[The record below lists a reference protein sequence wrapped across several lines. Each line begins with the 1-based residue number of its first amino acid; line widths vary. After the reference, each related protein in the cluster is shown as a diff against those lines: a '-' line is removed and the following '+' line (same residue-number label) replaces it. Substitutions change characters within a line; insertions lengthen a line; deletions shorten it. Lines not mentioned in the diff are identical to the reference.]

1 MRHVEAPQKKSWPE
15 ELRTGERRRMCNR
28 KPGRKLSQAGGDV
41 KAPPGPC
48 DGRKLVLDSQF
59 RFPHYQGAR
68 MSNDQR
74 TVNIEI
80 GDKEWEGV
88 YANFVIITHSGS
100 EFVLD
105 FARMLP
111 GAQKA
116 KVFSRIITTPQ
127 HAKAL
132 LGALEQNIKRYE
144 ADHGEIKLV
153 PNDMPR
159 GPIGFQPPK
168 KD

>member
-1 MRHVEAPQKKSWPE
+1 MNQE
-15 ELRTGERRRMCNR
+15 
-28 KPGRKLSQAGGDV
+28 
-41 KAPPGPC
+41 
-48 DGRKLVLDSQF
+48 
-59 RFPHYQGAR
+59 
-68 MSNDQR
+68 QR

-88 YANFVIITHSGS
+88 YSNFVIITHSTS

-111 GAQKA
+111 GAHKA
-116 KVFSRIITTPQ
+116 KVFSRILMTPQ

-132 LGALEQNIKRYE
+132 LGTLENNIKKFE
-144 ADHGEIKLV
+144 AENGPIKLAAED
-153 PNDMPR
+153 PAK
-159 GPIGFQPPK
+159 GPIGFQTGVTPQPPK